1 MNNNFKTDLI
11 LTCLYI
17 VPICMTDDSLTLPS
31 GKTMYMSLLK
41 IYDYLR
47 LYEWNKIFMN
57 EAQ

>member
-47 LYEWNKIFMN
+47 LYE
-57 EAQ
+57 

>member
-11 LTCLYI
+11 LTCSYI

-31 GKTMYMSLLK
+31 GKTMYMPLLK

-47 LYEWNKIFMN
+47 LYE
-57 EAQ
+57 